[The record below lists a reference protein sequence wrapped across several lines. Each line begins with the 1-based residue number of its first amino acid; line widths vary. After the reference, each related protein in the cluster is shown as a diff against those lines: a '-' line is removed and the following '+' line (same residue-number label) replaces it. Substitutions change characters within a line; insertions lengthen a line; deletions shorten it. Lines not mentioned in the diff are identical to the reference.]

1 MSMWEFIMTMEGW
14 KLANGGGEGVEGG
27 EAKPPTED
35 EFDAMMERW
44 NAENPGHG

>member
-14 KLANGGGEGVEGG
+14 KLANGGGEGEA

-35 EFDAMMERW
+35 EFDAVMAQW
-44 NAENPGHG
+44 SAENPGHG